1 MDINLMITSFP
12 KLLDATVVTVKL
24 LSLSLFFGLF
34 IGLLFAILRLSKNK
48 IINKFAYGYS
58 YVFRGT
64 PLLVQIFIIYFGLG
78 NIEYFRSTF
87 LWVVFKEPYWC
98 AIIAFAL
105 NTGAY
110 TSEILRSAFQTI
122 KPGFIEAGKSLGI
135 SNKII
140 FYKIQIP
147 IAIRQSLPA
156 YGNEI
161 ILMMKGT
168 SLASTVTLMDFDL
181 MINSLPKLL
190 GATVVTLKLLSA
202 SLFFGLFIGLLFA
215 VLRLNKN
222 KIINKFAYTYSY
234 VFRGTPLLVQIFI
247 IYFGLGQIEY
257 FRSTFLWV
265 VFKEPYWCAIIA
277 FALNTGAYTSEILR
291 SAFQTIKPGLIE
303 AGKSLGIS
311 NKIIFYK
318 IQIPIAIRQ
327 SLPAYG
333 NEIILMMKGTSLAST
348 VTLMD
353 LTGVAK
359 YIISTT
365 FKPIEVFI
373 VAGGIYLFMTFIIHN
388 VIKFLEKKYSF
399 N

>member
-1 MDINLMITSFP
+1 MDLELMINSFP
-12 KLLDATVVTVKL
+12 KLLNAAVITLKL
-24 LSLSLFFGLF
+24 LSVSLIIGLF
-34 IGLLFAILRLSKNK
+34 IGLFFAILRLNKN
-48 IINKFAYGYS
+48 IFINRFAYGYS
-58 YVFRGT
+58 YFFRGT

-78 NIEYFRSTF
+78 QIEYLRSTI
-87 LWVVFKEPYWC
+87 LWVILKEPYWC

-122 KPGFIEAGKSLGI
+122 KPGIIEAGKSLGI
-135 SNKII
+135 SNKVI

-168 SLASTVTLMDFDL
+168 SLASTVT
-181 MINSLPKLL
+181 I
-190 GATVVTLKLLSA
+190 
-202 SLFFGLFIGLLFA
+202 
-215 VLRLNKN
+215 
-222 KIINKFAYTYSY
+222 
-234 VFRGTPLLVQIFI
+234 
-247 IYFGLGQIEY
+247 
-257 FRSTFLWV
+257 
-265 VFKEPYWCAIIA
+265 
-277 FALNTGAYTSEILR
+277 
-291 SAFQTIKPGLIE
+291 
-303 AGKSLGIS
+303 
-311 NKIIFYK
+311 
-318 IQIPIAIRQ
+318 
-327 SLPAYG
+327 
-333 NEIILMMKGTSLAST
+333 
-348 VTLMD
+348 MD

-388 VIKFLEKKYSF
+388 IIKFLEKKYSF

>member
-1 MDINLMITSFP
+1 MDFELMINSFP
-12 KLLDATVVTVKL
+12 KLLNAAVVTLKL
-24 LSLSLFFGLF
+24 LSVSLIIGLF
-34 IGLLFAILRLSKNK
+34 IGLLFAILRLNKN
-48 IINKFAYGYS
+48 IFINKFAYGYS

-78 NIEYFRSTF
+78 QIESLRSSF
-87 LWVVFKEPYWC
+87 LWVILKEPYWC

-122 KPGFIEAGKSLGI
+122 KPGIIEAGKSLGI

-140 FYKIQIP
+140 FYKVQIP

-161 ILMMKGT
+161 ILM
-168 SLASTVTLMDFDL
+168 L
-181 MINSLPKLL
+181 
-190 GATVVTLKLLSA
+190 
-202 SLFFGLFIGLLFA
+202 
-215 VLRLNKN
+215 
-222 KIINKFAYTYSY
+222 
-234 VFRGTPLLVQIFI
+234 
-247 IYFGLGQIEY
+247 
-257 FRSTFLWV
+257 
-265 VFKEPYWCAIIA
+265 
-277 FALNTGAYTSEILR
+277 
-291 SAFQTIKPGLIE
+291 
-303 AGKSLGIS
+303 
-311 NKIIFYK
+311 
-318 IQIPIAIRQ
+318 
-327 SLPAYG
+327 
-333 NEIILMMKGTSLAST
+333 KGTSLAST

-388 VIKFLEKKYSF
+388 LIKFLEKKYSY
-399 N
+399 

>member
-1 MDINLMITSFP
+1 MDLELMINSFP
-12 KLLDATVVTVKL
+12 KLLNAAVITLKL
-24 LSLSLFFGLF
+24 LSVSLIIGLF
-34 IGLLFAILRLSKNK
+34 IGLFFAILRLNKN
-48 IINKFAYGYS
+48 IFINRFAYGYS

-78 NIEYFRSTF
+78 QIEYLRSTV
-87 LWVVFKEPYWC
+87 LWVILKEPYWC

-122 KPGFIEAGKSLGI
+122 KPGIIEAGKSLGI
-135 SNKII
+135 SNKVI

-168 SLASTVTLMDFDL
+168 SLASTVT
-181 MINSLPKLL
+181 I
-190 GATVVTLKLLSA
+190 
-202 SLFFGLFIGLLFA
+202 
-215 VLRLNKN
+215 
-222 KIINKFAYTYSY
+222 
-234 VFRGTPLLVQIFI
+234 
-247 IYFGLGQIEY
+247 
-257 FRSTFLWV
+257 
-265 VFKEPYWCAIIA
+265 
-277 FALNTGAYTSEILR
+277 
-291 SAFQTIKPGLIE
+291 
-303 AGKSLGIS
+303 
-311 NKIIFYK
+311 
-318 IQIPIAIRQ
+318 
-327 SLPAYG
+327 
-333 NEIILMMKGTSLAST
+333 
-348 VTLMD
+348 MD

-388 VIKFLEKKYSF
+388 VIKFLEKKYSY
-399 N
+399 

>member
-1 MDINLMITSFP
+1 MDFDLMFTSFP
-12 KLLDATVVTVKL
+12 KLLGATIVTLKL
-24 LSLSLFFGLF
+24 LSVSLFFGLF
-34 IGLLFAILRLSKNK
+34 LGLLFAILRLNKN
-48 IINKFAYGYS
+48 IFINKFAYGYS

-78 NIEYFRSTF
+78 QIEYLRSTV
-87 LWVVFKEPYWC
+87 LWVVLKEPYWC
-98 AIIAFAL
+98 AIIAFTL

-122 KPGFIEAGKSLGI
+122 KPGI
-135 SNKII
+135 
-140 FYKIQIP
+140 
-147 IAIRQSLPA
+147 
-156 YGNEI
+156 
-161 ILMMKGT
+161 
-168 SLASTVTLMDFDL
+168 
-181 MINSLPKLL
+181 
-190 GATVVTLKLLSA
+190 
-202 SLFFGLFIGLLFA
+202 
-215 VLRLNKN
+215 
-222 KIINKFAYTYSY
+222 
-234 VFRGTPLLVQIFI
+234 
-247 IYFGLGQIEY
+247 
-257 FRSTFLWV
+257 
-265 VFKEPYWCAIIA
+265 
-277 FALNTGAYTSEILR
+277 
-291 SAFQTIKPGLIE
+291 IE

-373 VAGGIYLFMTFIIHN
+373 VAGGIYLFMTFVIHN
-388 VIKFLEKKYSF
+388 VIKYLEKKYSF
-399 N
+399 QQ

>member
-1 MDINLMITSFP
+1 MDLELMINSFP
-12 KLLDATVVTVKL
+12 KLLNAAVITLKL
-24 LSLSLFFGLF
+24 LSVSLIIGLF
-34 IGLLFAILRLSKNK
+34 IGLFFAILRLNKN
-48 IINKFAYGYS
+48 IFINRFAYGYS

-78 NIEYFRSTF
+78 QIEYLRSTV
-87 LWVVFKEPYWC
+87 LWVILKEPYWC

-110 TSEILRSAFQTI
+110 TSQILRSAFQTI
-122 KPGFIEAGKSLGI
+122 KPGIIEAGKSLGI
-135 SNKII
+135 SNKVI

-168 SLASTVTLMDFDL
+168 SLASTVT
-181 MINSLPKLL
+181 I
-190 GATVVTLKLLSA
+190 
-202 SLFFGLFIGLLFA
+202 
-215 VLRLNKN
+215 
-222 KIINKFAYTYSY
+222 
-234 VFRGTPLLVQIFI
+234 
-247 IYFGLGQIEY
+247 
-257 FRSTFLWV
+257 
-265 VFKEPYWCAIIA
+265 
-277 FALNTGAYTSEILR
+277 
-291 SAFQTIKPGLIE
+291 
-303 AGKSLGIS
+303 
-311 NKIIFYK
+311 
-318 IQIPIAIRQ
+318 
-327 SLPAYG
+327 
-333 NEIILMMKGTSLAST
+333 
-348 VTLMD
+348 MD

>member
-1 MDINLMITSFP
+1 MDLELMINSFP
-12 KLLDATVVTVKL
+12 KLLSAAVITLKL
-24 LSLSLFFGLF
+24 LSVSLIIGLF
-34 IGLLFAILRLSKNK
+34 IGLFFAILRLNKN
-48 IINKFAYGYS
+48 IFINKFAYGYS

-78 NIEYFRSTF
+78 QIEYLRSTV
-87 LWVVFKEPYWC
+87 LWVILKEPYWC

-122 KPGFIEAGKSLGI
+122 KPGIIEAGKSLGI
-135 SNKII
+135 SNKVI
-140 FYKIQIP
+140 FFKIQIP

-168 SLASTVTLMDFDL
+168 SLASTVT
-181 MINSLPKLL
+181 I
-190 GATVVTLKLLSA
+190 
-202 SLFFGLFIGLLFA
+202 
-215 VLRLNKN
+215 
-222 KIINKFAYTYSY
+222 
-234 VFRGTPLLVQIFI
+234 
-247 IYFGLGQIEY
+247 
-257 FRSTFLWV
+257 
-265 VFKEPYWCAIIA
+265 
-277 FALNTGAYTSEILR
+277 
-291 SAFQTIKPGLIE
+291 
-303 AGKSLGIS
+303 
-311 NKIIFYK
+311 
-318 IQIPIAIRQ
+318 
-327 SLPAYG
+327 
-333 NEIILMMKGTSLAST
+333 
-348 VTLMD
+348 MD

>member
-1 MDINLMITSFP
+1 MDLELMVNSFP
-12 KLLDATVVTVKL
+12 KLLNAAVITLKL
-24 LSLSLFFGLF
+24 LSASLIIGLF
-34 IGLLFAILRLSKNK
+34 VGLFFAILRLNKN
-48 IINKFAYGYS
+48 IFLNKFAYGYS

-78 NIEYFRSTF
+78 QIEYLRSTF
-87 LWVVFKEPYWC
+87 LWVILKEPYWC

-122 KPGFIEAGKSLGI
+122 KPGIVEAGRSLGI

-168 SLASTVTLMDFDL
+168 SLASTVT
-181 MINSLPKLL
+181 I
-190 GATVVTLKLLSA
+190 
-202 SLFFGLFIGLLFA
+202 
-215 VLRLNKN
+215 
-222 KIINKFAYTYSY
+222 
-234 VFRGTPLLVQIFI
+234 
-247 IYFGLGQIEY
+247 
-257 FRSTFLWV
+257 
-265 VFKEPYWCAIIA
+265 
-277 FALNTGAYTSEILR
+277 
-291 SAFQTIKPGLIE
+291 
-303 AGKSLGIS
+303 
-311 NKIIFYK
+311 
-318 IQIPIAIRQ
+318 
-327 SLPAYG
+327 
-333 NEIILMMKGTSLAST
+333 
-348 VTLMD
+348 MD

-373 VAGGIYLFMTFIIHN
+373 VAGGIYLFMTFVIHN
-388 VIKFLEKKYSF
+388 LIKFLEKKYSF

>member
-1 MDINLMITSFP
+1 MDFELMINSFP
-12 KLLDATVVTVKL
+12 KLLNATAITLKL

-34 IGLLFAILRLSKNK
+34 IGLLFAVMRMSKNL

-64 PLLVQIFIIYFGLG
+64 PLLVQIFIIYFGFG
-78 NIEYFRSTF
+78 QIEF
-87 LWVVFKEPYWC
+87 LRESVLWIILKEPYWC

-122 KPGFIEAGKSLGI
+122 KRGYIEAGKSLGI
-135 SNKII
+135 SSKII

-161 ILMMKGT
+161 ILM
-168 SLASTVTLMDFDL
+168 L
-181 MINSLPKLL
+181 
-190 GATVVTLKLLSA
+190 
-202 SLFFGLFIGLLFA
+202 
-215 VLRLNKN
+215 
-222 KIINKFAYTYSY
+222 
-234 VFRGTPLLVQIFI
+234 
-247 IYFGLGQIEY
+247 
-257 FRSTFLWV
+257 
-265 VFKEPYWCAIIA
+265 
-277 FALNTGAYTSEILR
+277 
-291 SAFQTIKPGLIE
+291 
-303 AGKSLGIS
+303 
-311 NKIIFYK
+311 
-318 IQIPIAIRQ
+318 
-327 SLPAYG
+327 
-333 NEIILMMKGTSLAST
+333 KGTSLAST

-373 VAGGIYLFMTFIIHN
+373 VAGSIYLFMTFIIHN
-388 VIKFLEKKYSF
+388 LIKFLERKY
-399 N
+399 NY

>member
-1 MDINLMITSFP
+1 MDFELMVNSFP
-12 KLLDATVVTVKL
+12 KLLSATLITLKL
-24 LSLSLFFGLF
+24 LSVSLIIGLF
-34 IGLLFAILRLSKNK
+34 IGLFFAILRLSKNFFV
-48 IINKFAYGYS
+48 NKFAYGYS
-58 YVFRGT
+58 YLFRGT

-78 NIEYFRSTF
+78 QIEYLRSTF
-87 LWVVFKEPYWC
+87 LWIVLKEPYWC

-122 KPGFIEAGKSLGI
+122 KSGIIEAGKSLGI

-140 FYKIQIP
+140 FYKIQ
-147 IAIRQSLPA
+147 L
-156 YGNEI
+156 
-161 ILMMKGT
+161 
-168 SLASTVTLMDFDL
+168 
-181 MINSLPKLL
+181 
-190 GATVVTLKLLSA
+190 
-202 SLFFGLFIGLLFA
+202 
-215 VLRLNKN
+215 
-222 KIINKFAYTYSY
+222 
-234 VFRGTPLLVQIFI
+234 
-247 IYFGLGQIEY
+247 
-257 FRSTFLWV
+257 
-265 VFKEPYWCAIIA
+265 
-277 FALNTGAYTSEILR
+277 
-291 SAFQTIKPGLIE
+291 
-303 AGKSLGIS
+303 
-311 NKIIFYK
+311 
-318 IQIPIAIRQ
+318 PIAIRQ

-399 N
+399 SQ

>member
-1 MDINLMITSFP
+1 MDLELMISSLP
-12 KLLDATVVTVKL
+12 KLLNAAVITLKL
-24 LSLSLFFGLF
+24 LSVSLMIGLF
-34 IGLLFAILRLSKNK
+34 IGLFFAILRLNKN
-48 IINKFAYGYS
+48 ILINRLSYGYS

-78 NIEYFRSTF
+78 QIESLRSTV
-87 LWVVFKEPYWC
+87 LWVVLKEPYWC

-122 KPGFIEAGKSLGI
+122 KPGIIEAGKSLGI
-135 SNKII
+135 SNKVI

-168 SLASTVTLMDFDL
+168 SLASTVT
-181 MINSLPKLL
+181 I
-190 GATVVTLKLLSA
+190 
-202 SLFFGLFIGLLFA
+202 
-215 VLRLNKN
+215 
-222 KIINKFAYTYSY
+222 
-234 VFRGTPLLVQIFI
+234 
-247 IYFGLGQIEY
+247 
-257 FRSTFLWV
+257 
-265 VFKEPYWCAIIA
+265 
-277 FALNTGAYTSEILR
+277 
-291 SAFQTIKPGLIE
+291 
-303 AGKSLGIS
+303 
-311 NKIIFYK
+311 
-318 IQIPIAIRQ
+318 
-327 SLPAYG
+327 
-333 NEIILMMKGTSLAST
+333 
-348 VTLMD
+348 MD

-388 VIKFLEKKYSF
+388 LIKFLEKKYSF

>member
-1 MDINLMITSFP
+1 MDFDLMITSFP
-12 KLLDATVVTVKL
+12 KLLSATVITLKL
-24 LSLSLFFGLF
+24 LSASLFFGLF
-34 IGLLFAILRLSKNK
+34 IGLLFAILRLNKNP

-78 NIEYFRSTF
+78 QIEYFRSTF

-147 IAIRQSLPA
+147 IAIKQSLPA

-168 SLASTVTLMDFDL
+168 SLASTVTLL
-181 MINSLPKLL
+181 
-190 GATVVTLKLLSA
+190 
-202 SLFFGLFIGLLFA
+202 
-215 VLRLNKN
+215 
-222 KIINKFAYTYSY
+222 
-234 VFRGTPLLVQIFI
+234 
-247 IYFGLGQIEY
+247 
-257 FRSTFLWV
+257 
-265 VFKEPYWCAIIA
+265 
-277 FALNTGAYTSEILR
+277 
-291 SAFQTIKPGLIE
+291 
-303 AGKSLGIS
+303 
-311 NKIIFYK
+311 
-318 IQIPIAIRQ
+318 
-327 SLPAYG
+327 
-333 NEIILMMKGTSLAST
+333 
-348 VTLMD
+348 D

-373 VAGGIYLFMTFIIHN
+373 VAGSIYLFMTFLVHN
-388 VIKFLEKKYSF
+388 LIKYLEKKFSYQ
-399 N
+399 

>member
-1 MDINLMITSFP
+1 M
-12 KLLDATVVTVKL
+12 
-24 LSLSLFFGLF
+24 
-34 IGLLFAILRLSKNK
+34 FAILRINKNP

-78 NIEYFRSTF
+78 QIEYLRSTI
-87 LWVVFKEPYWC
+87 LWVVLKEPYWC
-98 AIIAFAL
+98 AIIAFSL

-122 KPGFIEAGKSLGI
+122 KPGIIEAGQSLGI
-135 SNKII
+135 S
-140 FYKIQIP
+140 
-147 IAIRQSLPA
+147 S
-156 YGNEI
+156 
-161 ILMMKGT
+161 
-168 SLASTVTLMDFDL
+168 
-181 MINSLPKLL
+181 
-190 GATVVTLKLLSA
+190 
-202 SLFFGLFIGLLFA
+202 
-215 VLRLNKN
+215 
-222 KIINKFAYTYSY
+222 
-234 VFRGTPLLVQIFI
+234 
-247 IYFGLGQIEY
+247 
-257 FRSTFLWV
+257 
-265 VFKEPYWCAIIA
+265 
-277 FALNTGAYTSEILR
+277 
-291 SAFQTIKPGLIE
+291 
-303 AGKSLGIS
+303 
-311 NKIIFYK
+311 KIIFYK

-388 VIKFLEKKYSF
+388 VIKFLEKKYSY
-399 N
+399 

>member
-1 MDINLMITSFP
+1 MDLELMINSFP
-12 KLLDATVVTVKL
+12 KLLSAAAITLKL
-24 LSLSLFFGLF
+24 LSVSLIIGLF
-34 IGLLFAILRLSKNK
+34 IGLFFAILRLNKN
-48 IINKFAYGYS
+48 ILINRFAYGYS

-78 NIEYFRSTF
+78 QIEYLRSTF
-87 LWVVFKEPYWC
+87 LWVILKEPYWC

-122 KPGFIEAGKSLGI
+122 KPGIIEAGKSLGI
-135 SNKII
+135 SNRVI

-168 SLASTVTLMDFDL
+168 SLASTVT
-181 MINSLPKLL
+181 I
-190 GATVVTLKLLSA
+190 
-202 SLFFGLFIGLLFA
+202 
-215 VLRLNKN
+215 
-222 KIINKFAYTYSY
+222 
-234 VFRGTPLLVQIFI
+234 
-247 IYFGLGQIEY
+247 
-257 FRSTFLWV
+257 
-265 VFKEPYWCAIIA
+265 
-277 FALNTGAYTSEILR
+277 
-291 SAFQTIKPGLIE
+291 
-303 AGKSLGIS
+303 
-311 NKIIFYK
+311 
-318 IQIPIAIRQ
+318 
-327 SLPAYG
+327 
-333 NEIILMMKGTSLAST
+333 
-348 VTLMD
+348 MD

>member
-1 MDINLMITSFP
+1 MDLELMTNSFP
-12 KLLDATVVTVKL
+12 KLLSAAAITLKL
-24 LSLSLFFGLF
+24 LSVSLIIGLF
-34 IGLLFAILRLSKNK
+34 IGLFFAILRINKNK
-48 IINKFAYGYS
+48 LISKLAYGYS

-78 NIEYFRSTF
+78 QIEYLRSTI
-87 LWVVFKEPYWC
+87 LWVILKEPYWC

-122 KPGFIEAGKSLGI
+122 KPGIIEAGKSLGI
-135 SNKII
+135 SNKVI

-168 SLASTVTLMDFDL
+168 SLASTVT
-181 MINSLPKLL
+181 I
-190 GATVVTLKLLSA
+190 
-202 SLFFGLFIGLLFA
+202 
-215 VLRLNKN
+215 
-222 KIINKFAYTYSY
+222 
-234 VFRGTPLLVQIFI
+234 
-247 IYFGLGQIEY
+247 
-257 FRSTFLWV
+257 
-265 VFKEPYWCAIIA
+265 
-277 FALNTGAYTSEILR
+277 
-291 SAFQTIKPGLIE
+291 
-303 AGKSLGIS
+303 
-311 NKIIFYK
+311 
-318 IQIPIAIRQ
+318 
-327 SLPAYG
+327 
-333 NEIILMMKGTSLAST
+333 
-348 VTLMD
+348 MD